1 MAGNPFAASTS
12 SSSSA
17 PRENVYYLGE
27 EEEEEF
33 EEPSYWQRLV
43 RPNKNILFLIKN
55 LELF

>member
-27 EEEEEF
+27 EEEEE
-33 EEPSYWQRLV
+33 EPTYWQRLV
-43 RPNKNILFLIKN
+43 RPNKNILFFLIKN